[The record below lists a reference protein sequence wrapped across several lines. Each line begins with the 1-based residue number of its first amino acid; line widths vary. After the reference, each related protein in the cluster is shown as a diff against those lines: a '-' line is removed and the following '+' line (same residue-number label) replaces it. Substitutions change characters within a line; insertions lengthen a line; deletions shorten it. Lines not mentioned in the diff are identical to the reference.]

1 MTQFVFSSELKIEAF
16 QDLLSFIFAA
26 GHRKENGKKNFW
38 EKKSSKISI
47 FSKMNVHS
55 LTLNSEAMAL

>member
-1 MTQFVFSSELKIEAF
+1 MKIEAF

-38 EKKSSKISI
+38 EKKSSRISI